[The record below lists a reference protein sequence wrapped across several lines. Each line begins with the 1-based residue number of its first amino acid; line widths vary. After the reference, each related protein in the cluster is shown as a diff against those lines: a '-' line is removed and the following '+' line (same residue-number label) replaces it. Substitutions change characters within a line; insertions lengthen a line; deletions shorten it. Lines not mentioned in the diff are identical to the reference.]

1 MHSQMSQ
8 SGIDIDMVLLK
19 LLSLEEISMF
29 IYSVSQLIDS
39 TCSRMNRLGMMLL
52 AVGLVMNNREP
63 PGSSPLVWR
72 NRLVLRM
79 SLGKQVYV
87 CVCACPC
94 VCDEAPVI
102 YWSAHRHGY

>member
-8 SGIDIDMVLLK
+8 SGIDVDMVLVK

-29 IYSVSQLIDS
+29 IYSASQLIDS

-63 PGSSPLVWR
+63 PGSSPQAWR
-72 NRLVLRM
+72 NRLVFRM
-79 SLGKQVYV
+79 LLGKQVYV
-87 CVCACPC
+87 CVCMSVC
-94 VCDEAPVI
+94 V
-102 YWSAHRHGY
+102 